1 MPSEDV
7 VLPEW
12 VSFTS
17 TWHSKPY
24 AAISPER
31 AALSAAGKNVVVTG
45 GGTGIGRAVAV
56 AFAQAGAA
64 SVSVLGRRADRLRA
78 SRDEILRQAADPDA
92 IVVLAKPV
100 DLRRK
105 ADVDAAIA
113 SIVAE
118 VGALDILVNNAGAM
132 ATPGPATGYDSSEF
146 ARLFETNVVT
156 TVNAVQAF
164 LAAAREEG
172 PGAMVLN
179 DSAALAHV
187 RPMLGASAY
196 ACSKAAQLKAV
207 DYFAAENPG
216 FHFVSFHPG
225 LVKTEIQGD
234 AMPGPGQDEVELPAH
249 FCVWLASSEAAFLK
263 NKFAWANWDV
273 EELRSRAEEIEE
285 TNLLTVGLDG
295 VSM

>member
-17 TWHSKPY
+17 TWHSRPY
-24 AAISPER
+24 AAISPSR
-31 AALSAAGKNVVVTG
+31 AALSAAGRNVVVTG

-64 SVSVLGRRADRLRA
+64 SVSVLGRREDRLRA
-78 SRDEILRQAADPDA
+78 SRDEILSRAADPDG

-100 DLRRK
+100 DLRIK
-105 ADVDAAIA
+105 ADVDEVMA
-113 SIVAE
+113 SIVNE

-146 ARLFETNVVT
+146 TRLFETNVVT
-156 TVNAVQAF
+156 TVNAVQSF
-164 LAAAREEG
+164 LAAAREG
-172 PGAMVLN
+172 SGAMVLN

-187 RPMLGASAY
+187 KPMLGASAY

-216 FHFVSFHPG
+216 VRFVSFHPG

-234 AMPGPGQDEVELPAH
+234 AMTGPGQDEGTYLPQ
-249 FCVWLASSEAAFLK
+249 AF
-263 NKFAWANWDV
+263 
-273 EELRSRAEEIEE
+273 
-285 TNLLTVGLDG
+285 
-295 VSM
+295 